1 MLESSRKEP
10 TAQISMNLPT
20 LASAAKVEKLDLSKV
35 IIFAPPAVAI
45 LASAL
50 IAFFVVWPRF
60 KDVLSLQQGNK
71 ALAENAVS
79 LEQKATALA
88 SVDRTKLKA
97 QLLAAD
103 QLMPSDKNIFN
114 FIGQIEG
121 IRNSS
126 GVVITNLSVGTVGQ
140 FGTAKNDGSG
150 AAAPTPPPATS
161 AVDPVLAGAS
171 EVQMKLTLTSDYRAL
186 FQFLDN
192 VYALPRVAI
201 VKDLSLAAADAQLT
215 TNMTINALWQA
226 LPTELAAVESPLL
239 TLTADQQE
247 LLSKIEKSG
256 SSTTTQVVP
265 EVAKGRSDIF
275 TPFGN

>member
-1 MLESSRKEP
+1 
-10 TAQISMNLPT
+10 MNLPT

-35 IIFAPPAVAI
+35 IIFAPPAIAI
-45 LASAL
+45 LASFL

-60 KDVLSLQQGNK
+60 KDVLSLQQSNK
-71 ALAENAVS
+71 TLAENAIS
-79 LEQKATALA
+79 LEQKVTALA

-103 QLMPSDKNIFN
+103 QLIPSDKNIFN
-114 FIGQIEG
+114 FIGQIEAV
-121 IRNSS
+121 RNLS

-140 FGTAKNDGSG
+140 FGASKADASG
-150 AAAPTPPPATS
+150 AAAPTPPPVATS
-161 AVDPVLAGAS
+161 VDPVLSNAG
-171 EVQMKLTLTSDYRAL
+171 EVQMKLSLTSDYRAL

-201 VKDLSLAAADAQLT
+201 VKDLSLSAVDSQLT

-239 TLTADQQE
+239 TLTASQEE
-247 LLSKIEKSG
+247 LLSKVEKSG
-256 SSTTTQVVP
+256 TAITTQVVP

>member
-1 MLESSRKEP
+1 
-10 TAQISMNLPT
+10 MNLPT
-20 LASAAKVEKLDLSKV
+20 LASAAKVEKLDISKV
-35 IIFAPPAVAI
+35 IIFAPPAIAI
-45 LASAL
+45 LASFL

-60 KDVLSLQQGNK
+60 KDVLSLQQSNK
-71 ALAENAVS
+71 TLAENAIS
-79 LEQKATALA
+79 LEQKVTALA

-103 QLMPSDKNIFN
+103 QLIPSDKNIFN

-121 IRNSS
+121 VRNLS

-140 FGTAKNDGSG
+140 FGASKADASG
-150 AAAPTPPPATS
+150 AAAPTPPPVATS
-161 AVDPVLAGAS
+161 VDPVLSNAS
-171 EVQMKLTLTSDYRAL
+171 QVQMKLSLTSDYRAL

-201 VKDLSLAAADAQLT
+201 VKDLSLSAADSQLT

-239 TLTADQQE
+239 TLTASQEE

-256 SSTTTQVVP
+256 TAITTQVVP

>member
-1 MLESSRKEP
+1 
-10 TAQISMNLPT
+10 MNLPT
-20 LASAAKVEKLDLSKV
+20 LASAAKVEKLDISKV
-35 IIFAPPAVAI
+35 IIFAPPAIAI
-45 LASAL
+45 LASFL

-60 KDVLSLQQGNK
+60 KDVLSLQQSNK
-71 ALAENAVS
+71 TLAENAIS
-79 LEQKATALA
+79 LEQKVTALA

-103 QLMPSDKNIFN
+103 QLIPSDKNIFN

-121 IRNSS
+121 VRNLS

-140 FGTAKNDGSG
+140 FGTAKTDSSG
-150 AAAPTPPPATS
+150 QAAAPAAPPAATP
-161 AVDPVLAGAS
+161 VDPVLAGAS
-171 EVQMKLTLTSDYRAL
+171 EVQMKLSLTSDYRAL

-201 VKDLSLAAADAQLT
+201 VKDLSLSAADSQLT

-239 TLTADQQE
+239 TLTASQEE

-256 SSTTTQVVP
+256 TAITTQVVP